1 VSHTRTIAAAFIA
14 IAASVALTAC
24 AAPNAAPRS
33 ASPIA
38 ITPETGS
45 EVAKY
50 LRQVRST
57 LPGAFAVSPDGRN
70 SYYTYC
76 DEITCAVTNYSQPA
90 LRGCQSLAGTPCV
103 ILYVRNEPRSA
114 FTRIE
119 TAGTGGRHGSEEQRE
134 LDFDFNRKRS

>member
-1 VSHTRTIAAAFIA
+1 MSHTRTIALIATAAL
-14 IAASVALTAC
+14 ALAAC

-50 LRQVRST
+50 LRLVRST

-70 SYYTYC
+70 SYFTYC

-90 LRGCQSLAGTPCV
+90 LRGCQSLSGTPCV
-103 ILYVRNEPRSA
+103 IIYVRNEQRGA
-114 FTRIE
+114 ITRTE
-119 TAGTGGRHGSEEQRE
+119 TAGTGGRHGSEEQRQ
-134 LDFDFNRKRS
+134 LDFDFHDRRA

>member
-1 VSHTRTIAAAFIA
+1 MSHTRTIALIATAAL
-14 IAASVALTAC
+14 ALAAC
-24 AAPNAAPRS
+24 AAPSAAPRS

-50 LRQVRST
+50 LRLVRST

-70 SYYTYC
+70 SYFTYC
-76 DEITCAVTNYSQPA
+76 DEISCAVTNYSQPA

-103 ILYVRNEPRSA
+103 IIYVRNERRGA
-114 FTRIE
+114 ITRTE
-119 TAGTGGRHGSEEQRE
+119 TAGTGGRHGSEEQRQ
-134 LDFDFNRKRS
+134 LDFDFHDRRA